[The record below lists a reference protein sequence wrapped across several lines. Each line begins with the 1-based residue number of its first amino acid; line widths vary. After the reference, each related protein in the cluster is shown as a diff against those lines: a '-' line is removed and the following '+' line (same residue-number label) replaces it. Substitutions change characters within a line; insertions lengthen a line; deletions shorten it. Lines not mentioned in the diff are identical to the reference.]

1 MEKPP
6 GMEAPSGMEEPSG
19 IAEPS
24 GIEAPSGKEK
34 PSGMEAPPQPPQEL
48 KPWYYQEWFMF
59 PTAVFWPLWAI
70 LIIRSPWHN
79 GLVSGAVAWAM
90 LIVGGYFIIWEQL
103 IPDQRLGQTTIVLI
117 IPGLLLTVI
126 TQVHWARY
134 RPALRA
140 GLLSAES
147 TSEAASDS
155 IPNSDPAAGGRDS
168 PASSGATKGQR
179 RRRGSRAGRSRRR
192 RS

>member
-1 MEKPP
+1 ME
-6 GMEAPSGMEEPSG
+6 EPSGMEEPS
-19 IAEPS
+19 P
-24 GIEAPSGKEK
+24 
-34 PSGMEAPPQPPQEL
+34 PPQEL

-79 GLVSGAVAWAM
+79 GLISGAVAWAM
-90 LIVGGYFIIWEQL
+90 LIVGGYLIIWPQL
-103 IPDQRLGQTTIVLI
+103 IQSGRLNEFTIVLI

-140 GLLSAES
+140 GLLSAEP
-147 TSEAASDS
+147 EADS
-155 IPNSDPAAGGRDS
+155 AGGRASTDS
-168 PASSGATKGQR
+168 GEAARGPR
-179 RRRGSRAGRSRRR
+179 RRRRRSRVGRSRRGR
-192 RS
+192 G

>member
-1 MEKPP
+1 
-6 GMEAPSGMEEPSG
+6 MEEPS
-19 IAEPS
+19 
-24 GIEAPSGKEK
+24 
-34 PSGMEAPPQPPQEL
+34 PPPLEL

-59 PTAVFWPLWAI
+59 PTVVFWPLWAI

-90 LIVGGYFIIWEQL
+90 LIVGGYLIIWPQL
-103 IPDQRLGQTTIVLI
+103 IQSGRLNEFTIVLI

-140 GLLSAES
+140 GLLSSES
-147 TSEAASDS
+147 PSNSAAS
-155 IPNSDPAAGGRDS
+155 GR
-168 PASSGATKGQR
+168 ASTDNGETARGPR
-179 RRRGSRAGRSRRR
+179 RRRRRSRVGRSRRGR
-192 RS
+192 G

>member
-1 MEKPP
+1 
-6 GMEAPSGMEEPSG
+6 MEEPS
-19 IAEPS
+19 P
-24 GIEAPSGKEK
+24 
-34 PSGMEAPPQPPQEL
+34 PPQEL

-79 GLVSGAVAWAM
+79 GLISGAVAWAM

-103 IPDQRLGQTTIVLI
+103 IPDQRLNPITITVI

-140 GLLSAES
+140 GLLSTDS
-147 TSEAASDS
+147 ASDS
-155 IPNSDPAAGGRDS
+155 SAGGR
-168 PASSGATKGQR
+168 ASTENGGTARGPRR
-179 RRRGSRAGRSRRR
+179 RRRGSRAGRSRRGR
-192 RS
+192 G